1 MESFAEIYMKYYSMV
16 YHFLLKLS
24 SNDNLAEELTQQVFY
39 KAFVHIGSFRENSS
53 LYTWLCAIAKNEWLR
68 ECRRNK
74 HFISEFID
82 EIPNRTDN
90 ESLVDVIINKDI
102 KKNLRKELLT
112 MPEIYRDVLI
122 LHIYANIPLKLIAKD
137 KGKSESWARVTYYR
151 AKEYLSKRLEEHN
164 ED

>member
-1 MESFAEIYMKYYSMV
+1 MVSFAEIYIKYYSIV

-39 KAFVHIGSFRENSS
+39 NAFIHIGSFKEKSS

-82 EIPNRTDN
+82 KIPDKADGEN
-90 ESLVDVIINKDI
+90 LVDVIINKDR
-102 KKNLRKELLT
+102 KKKLRKELLS
-112 MPEIYRDVLI
+112 MPDIYRDILI

-151 AKEYLSKRLEEHN
+151 AKEYLSKRLEEQN
-164 ED
+164 EN

>member
-1 MESFAEIYMKYYSMV
+1 MESFTEIYKKYYSMV

-24 SNDNLAEELTQQVFY
+24 SNDSIAEEITQQVFY
-39 KAFVHIGSFRENSS
+39 KAFIHIGTFKEKSS

-74 HFISEFID
+74 HFISEYID
-82 EIPNRTDN
+82 EIPYKTDS

-102 KKNLRKELLT
+102 KRNLRKELLS

-122 LHIYANIPLKLIAKD
+122 LHIYANIPLKMIAKD

-151 AKEYLSKRLEEHN
+151 AKEYLSKRLEEQN
-164 ED
+164 EN